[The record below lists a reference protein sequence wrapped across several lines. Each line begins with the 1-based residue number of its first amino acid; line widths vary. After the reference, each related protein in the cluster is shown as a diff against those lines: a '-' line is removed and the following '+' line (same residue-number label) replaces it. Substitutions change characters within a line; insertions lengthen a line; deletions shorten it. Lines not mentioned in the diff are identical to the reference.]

1 MKRARGYRAV
11 QRIGIEASGGWKS
24 SEARF
29 EEVILGP
36 ELLHPLIEEI
46 HLGGQGA
53 SAGYLGSP
61 VVVGEAD
68 PAGNKE

>member
-1 MKRARGYRAV
+1 MPED
-11 QRIGIEASGGWKS
+11 IEPFNGSVSRPPAGWKS

-36 ELLHPLIEEI
+36 ELPHPLIEEI
-46 HLGGQGA
+46 HLGGQGV

-61 VVVGEAD
+61 AVVGEAD